1 MAHLAQQAAQAVNS
15 AIDTVKHK
23 SAKAAVNGVTKSTD
37 DILSRPHPQSTYD
50 ETVVD
55 PNSFWGKLR
64 MLYSST
70 VLKTQLKQLKKQGSY
85 RAFDLQFQDVYNV
98 RRLHG
103 AMTRLDG
110 IPPSLFWESD
120 CGKW

>member
-1 MAHLAQQAAQAVNS
+1 MAHLAHQAAQAVHS
-15 AIDTVKHK
+15 AIDSVKHK
-23 SAKAAVNGVTKSTD
+23 SSAAANGIKPTD
-37 DILSRPHPQSTYD
+37 DITSRPHPQETFD
-50 ETVVD
+50 ETIVD

-70 VLKTQLKQLKKQGSY
+70 VLQTQLDQLKKQGSF

-103 AMTRLDG
+103 ARTRLDG